1 MAEPPPIHRWRI
13 VRTPATTIGYVE
25 APDADTAMERAI
37 EKFNIDP
44 RLAGKLVAEKIK
56 TRDRKRWR
64 GERNRK

>member
-1 MAEPPPIHRWRI
+1 
-13 VRTPATTIGYVE
+13 
-25 APDADTAMERAI
+25 MERAI